1 MEFEGTFKIRK
12 REDRPIEVTF
22 APKEAGAGSGQTKRF
37 PTYDGMRRFLRDA
50 GVKQDKI
57 PAVQELRPNKS
68 LSITDVKVD
77 RERVGL

>member
-12 REDRPIEVTF
+12 REDGPIKVTF
-22 APKEAGAGSGQTKRF
+22 APKEAGAGSGRTKRF
-37 PTYDGMRRFLRDA
+37 PAYDGLRRFLRDA